1 MTLRFCS
8 FLCFFDNF
16 RLILMFTCKL
26 LLDCSIIFSFEGSN
40 DSLSCIYSPCYSVTH
55 FYIGLAAFFFFFYC
69 EQFFSR
75 GCLLLKPVS
84 WVVELSLW
92 SHSCGM
98 ILYWPLPRIYEFYC
112 FEQSVLLVSHVGIP
126 IPGEYKPL
134 IHDTDLVL
142 FLPKYRWFFFNL
154 IHCTWSTSL

>member
-8 FLCFFDNF
+8 FLCFFDNL
-16 RLILMFTCKL
+16 RLIFMFTCKL

-40 DSLSCIYSPCYSVTH
+40 DSLSCIHSLCYSVTH
-55 FYIGLAAFFFFFYC
+55 FYIGLAAFFFFFTVNNSSVGVVYYW
-69 EQFFSR
+69 S
-75 GCLLLKPVS
+75 PVS

-126 IPGEYKPL
+126 IPGEYEPL

-154 IHCTWSTSL
+154 IHCTCSTSL